1 VTSRKAEQSDATRS
15 ALLASA
21 RRLFTEHGYAATSTN
36 EIVERAGVTRG
47 ALYHHFPAKYDLF
60 RAVFEQLEAELAD
73 QVARAA
79 LAGSDALEQLRL
91 GCRAFLDTCIDPA
104 VQRIVIVEGPAVLGW
119 ETWHEIEE
127 RYGHGLVVAGVAAA
141 VDAGLVERQPVEP
154 LANVLFG
161 ALAQAGM
168 VVARADDPSA
178 ARTEMEAAMDRLL
191 DALRASGN

>member
-15 ALLASA
+15 ALLVAA
-21 RRLFTEHGYAATSTN
+21 RRLFTDHGYAATSTN

-60 RAVFEQLEAELAD
+60 RAVFEQLEAELVD
-73 QVARAA
+73 QVARVA

-91 GCRAFLDTCIDPA
+91 GCGAFLDICLDPA

-119 ETWHEIEE
+119 ERWHEIEE

-168 VVARADDPSA
+168 VVARSDDPGA
-178 ARTEMEAAMDRLL
+178 ARTDMETAMDRLL
-191 DALRASGN
+191 DGLRAAKT

>member
-1 VTSRKAEQSDATRS
+1 MTSRKAEQSDATRS
-15 ALLASA
+15 ALLVAA

-60 RAVFEQLEAELAD
+60 RAVFEQLEAELVD

-91 GCRAFLDTCIDPA
+91 GCRAFLDICLDPA

-127 RYGHGLVVAGVAAA
+127 RYGHGLVVAGVSAA

-168 VVARADDPSA
+168 VVARADDPGA
-178 ARTEMEAAMDRLL
+178 VREDMETAMDRLL
-191 DALRASGN
+191 DGLRAAKT